1 MESNSKKYMEKTTL
15 LFIFSQKLLAAE
27 DWVSVLEMKI
37 NKH

>member
-1 MESNSKKYMEKTTL
+1 MEKTTL
-15 LFIFSQKLLAAE
+15 LFIFSQILLAAE